1 MNGVIQTISVLLVIQ
16 ISCSYGQSTSA
27 NSKCLT
33 PDNYVGKCISIRDC
47 KDLLLLLEYRG
58 KDPRVVQFLRKSQ
71 CGVAGNNPK
80 VCCSTG
86 VVNNPKPPP
95 PKDDSD
101 SKVCGIPDVSQK
113 IIGGEGVALGD
124 YPWMAALGYRRRKH
138 AGPEWICGGTLIS
151 SRYVLTASH
160 CLHGISPWELY
171 MVRLGDVNL
180 NNTVNDGATPLDIPI
195 ESTLIHE
202 KYTSSP
208 ITNDVALV
216 KLKYA
221 VQYTDLIKPICL
233 PAAQDFKSK
242 SILDH
247 QYAFVA
253 GWGKTSFTITNSF
266 SSHLQDL
273 RVPIQPIDVCKQA
286 YKTIPRSYVDDRN
299 ICAGYLQG
307 QKDSCQGDSGGP
319 LMWINS
325 YDSKYYLIGIVSFG
339 YKCAEPGYPGVYTKV
354 AEYMDWIRLHA
365 K

>member
-1 MNGVIQTISVLLVIQ
+1 MNGVIQNVIVFLLIQ
-16 ISCSYGQSTSA
+16 ICCSYAQNTTA

-33 PDNYVGKCISIRDC
+33 PDNYVGKCISIREC
-47 KDLLLLLEYRG
+47 RDLLLLLEYRG

-71 CGVAGNNPK
+71 CGVIGNNPK

-86 VVNNPKPPP
+86 VFNTPKPV
-95 PKDDSD
+95 KDDTISD
-101 SKVCGIPDVSQK
+101 SKICGLPDVSQK

-124 YPWMAALGYRRRKH
+124 YPWMAALGYRKRKTP
-138 AGPEWICGGTLIS
+138 GPEWICGGSLIS

-180 NNTVNDGATPLDIPI
+180 NDTVKDGATPLDVPI

-216 KLKYA
+216 KLRYA
-221 VQYTDLIKPICL
+221 VKYTNLIKPICL
-233 PAAQDFKSK
+233 PVAHEFRT

-253 GWGKTSFTITNSF
+253 GWGKTSFTTNTF

-273 RVPIQPIDVCKQA
+273 RIPILPTDICKQT
-286 YKTIPRSYVDDRN
+286 YKSIPKSYVDNRN
-299 ICAGYLQG
+299 ICAGYLEG
-307 QKDSCQGDSGGP
+307 KKDSCQGDSGGP
-319 LMWINS
+319 LMWINAF
-325 YDSKYYLIGIVSFG
+325 DSKYYIVGIVSYG